1 MKIYALAIT
10 LVYALISSTAN
21 ALIIDDFT
29 DGSMA
34 VTANNLGLFIN
45 SNSSFGGGRNVSIRK
60 MGLGNARADVIT
72 TLGLYAHSADASTSA
87 TSTISWSDTSGI
99 DLVENLENNIFAF
112 DIHTI
117 DQGEITFNLSVTDLF
132 NNTKSVSLSGIDA
145 GIHNISF
152 TSFSGLNFHQVTEIS
167 LQAIG
172 GTASDFIINSLST
185 TGQISAVPVPP
196 AFILFGSSIMILGLK
211 RLKNTA

>member
-1 MKIYALAIT
+1 MKIFALAIT
-10 LVYALISSTAN
+10 LIAALISSTAN

-29 DGSMA
+29 DGSMS
-34 VTANNLGLFIN
+34 VTANNSGLFIN
-45 SNSSFGGGRNVSIRK
+45 SNSSFGGGRNVSISK

-132 NNTKSVSLSGIDA
+132 NNTKSVSLSGIGA

-152 TSFSGLNFHQVTEIS
+152 TSFAGLNFHQVTEIS

-185 TGQISAVPVPP
+185 TGQVSAVPVPP
-196 AFILFGSSIMILGLK
+196 AFILFGSSIMMLGLK